1 MTDRELLDFA
11 HCYLA
16 EMDYMNP
23 GQPLFI
29 FAHYATSNKRLY
41 IVTTEIEKMR
51 LILFVLI

>member
-23 GQPLFI
+23 GQRLFI
-29 FAHYATSNKRLY
+29 FAHYATSNKHLY

-51 LILFVLI
+51 LILFVLN